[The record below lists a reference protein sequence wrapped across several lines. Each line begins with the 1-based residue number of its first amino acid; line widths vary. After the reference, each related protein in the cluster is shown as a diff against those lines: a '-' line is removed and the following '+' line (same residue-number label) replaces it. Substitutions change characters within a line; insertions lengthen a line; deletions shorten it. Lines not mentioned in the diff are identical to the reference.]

1 MKKLWI
7 IALAASLSLASCSS
21 YKKMTYLQDMDSL
34 ATYEVKEQP
43 DVLIGVN
50 DKLRI
55 VVTCQEP
62 TLAAPFNLSSGVY
75 SVDPET
81 GESFTKVSS
90 ESESGYVVN
99 KNGYIDFPVLGL
111 VKAQGLTIDQLRQS
125 LIDKII
131 ATKYIKDPIVL
142 VQFMNFQFTVLGE
155 ANPGNYNVPNGH
167 INLLEALAMA

>member
-81 GESFTKVSS
+81 GESFTKV
-90 ESESGYVVN
+90 
-99 KNGYIDFPVLGL
+99 
-111 VKAQGLTIDQLRQS
+111 
-125 LIDKII
+125 
-131 ATKYIKDPIVL
+131 
-142 VQFMNFQFTVLGE
+142 
-155 ANPGNYNVPNGH
+155 
-167 INLLEALAMA
+167 